1 MRRSFVLSLLLFIA
15 LFPAAEKCLAGVDF
29 GLSIGSEGVKSF
41 YLAIGDHYQVP
52 EKQIMVVRERK
63 ISDEE
68 MPVVFYLAAR
78 AKVGPETIIKLRLGG
93 KSWMDISAKYGFG
106 PEIYYVALKS
116 DPGPPYG
123 KAYGH
128 FKNRKRKEWGS
139 IKLTDADVVNFVNL
153 RFISEHYGCSPD
165 EIIKMRAKGK
175 DFVSVNAEV
184 KKNKGQSKKEYA
196 KDSKKSGKGNSKG
209 KGKNK

>member
-1 MRRSFVLSLLLFIA
+1 MRRSFLLSMLFVFA
-15 LFPAAEKCLAGVDF
+15 LIPAAGVSYAGVDF
-29 GLSIGSEGVKSF
+29 GLSIGDEGLRSF
-41 YLAIGDHYQVP
+41 YVAVGEHYQVP
-52 EKQIMVVRERK
+52 EKEILIVRERH
-63 ISDEE
+63 IPDEE

-78 AKVGPETIIKLRLGG
+78 ASVAPETIIKLRLGG
-93 KSWMDISAKYGFG
+93 KSWMDITAKYGFG

-128 FKNRKRKEWGS
+128 FKNRNRSEWGS
-139 IKLTDADVVNFVNL
+139 ISLNDADVVNFVNL
-153 RFISEHYGCSPD
+153 RFISEHYGYSPD
-165 EIIKMRAKGK
+165 EIVKMRAKGK

-184 KKNKGQSKKEYA
+184 KKNKGQAKKEYA
-196 KDSKKSGKGNSKG
+196 KDSQNSKKGNG